1 VAAHAPAC
9 RLHAADGLLKELGM
23 SGGTLGGLT
32 QAVVP
37 SEHHEPPAKKPEN
50 GG

>member
-1 VAAHAPAC
+1 
-9 RLHAADGLLKELGM
+9 M
-23 SGGTLGGLT
+23 SGGSLGGLT

-37 SEHHEPPAKKPEN
+37 SEHHEPPVKKPD